1 MSSLNN
7 NSWLLIVVA
16 IYTAFL
22 VSPGLAQA
30 GVVTGSP
37 VADFTTFNSSK
48 NNVLTFA
55 SPIFNANLST
65 YGSFIGQVHSLLG
78 VTQQSG
84 MSDFE
89 HQDASS
95 PDLLHGDVILP
106 YAMVGSSA
114 NGANGTVLYKF
125 VTENGFKT
133 AAGGSVAVNVYFRH
147 APESSHG
154 DNAWVGV
161 SPYAV
166 VEPNLSAL
174 TNATQFNRVTM
185 RDVFPGAG
193 FASWTDT
200 VVLPIPANVTE
211 FYFAFSDYYQGNGSP
226 TFSSGRLAITALTVN
241 ANLVDVYPS
250 GDFNQ
255 DGRVDQFDL
264 IQWQGDFGLNGE
276 SDADHD
282 GDSDGR
288 DFLIWQRNYGIG
300 ALETLSAHTVPE
312 PASVLLL
319 GMVMTVMCNVRL
331 LFVRT

>member
-1 MSSLNN
+1 MAFSNN
-7 NSWLLIVVA
+7 NSWLSIVVA
-16 IYTAFL
+16 ICTAFA
-22 VSPGLAQA
+22 VSPALSRA

-37 VADFTTFNSSK
+37 VPNFTTFNSSK
-48 NNVLTFA
+48 NNLLTYA
-55 SPIFNANLST
+55 SPTFSADLST
-65 YGSFIGQVHSLLG
+65 YGSFVGQVHSLLG
-78 VTQQSG
+78 VTQQNG

-95 PDLLHGDVILP
+95 PDLIHGDVILP
-106 YAMVGSSA
+106 YAMVGSGA

-125 VTENGFKT
+125 VTENGFRT
-133 AAGGSVAVNVYFRH
+133 AAGGSISVNVYFRH

-226 TFSSGRLAITALTVN
+226 TFSSGRLAITALSVN

-250 GDFNQ
+250 GDFNR
-255 DGRVDQFDL
+255 DSRVDQFDL

-288 DFLIWQRNYGIG
+288 DFLIWQRNYGVG
-300 ALETLSAHTVPE
+300 AFEALSTYTVPE
-312 PASVLLL
+312 PAGFVLASIA
-319 GMVMTVMCNVRL
+319 MTLMSNLR
-331 LFVRT
+331 FVSARM